1 VTTCVIFFTR
11 LVVAYSTTTTRLLLM
26 GLPRPPRHRRQWN
39 SRLLSTT
46 QVQVQAH
53 DFVQS
58 CANALIA
65 CLSLTSNT
73 LRLWTIYVVRPSG
86 TMGPALVE
94 LRPKPRSATT
104 ICTTVGDA
112 TTICTTRPTCDTGA
126 CLHRCR
132 YVHLSYLF
140 ILCKHVWKLIIYTN
154 LGFYQ
159 TPGAGPSSSTR
170 PGT

>member
-1 VTTCVIFFTR
+1 MHGRGPVTTCVLFFTR
-11 LVVAYSTTTTRLLLM
+11 LVVAYSTTTTRLLLV

-39 SRLLSTT
+39 SRYRCHIRHPSRLLSTT

-73 LRLWTIYVVRPSG
+73 LRLWTTYVVRPSG
-86 TMGPALVE
+86 TMGPPLVE

-112 TTICTTRPTCDTGA
+112 TTICTTRPTCDTVA
-126 CLHRCR
+126 CLHKCQ
-132 YVHLSYLF
+132 YVHLLYLYSYYANM
-140 ILCKHVWKLIIYTN
+140 C
-154 LGFYQ
+154 G
-159 TPGAGPSSSTR
+159 S
-170 PGT
+170 